1 MIPNK
6 VYYFI
11 AAGLVA
17 LFLYYQFIGLVEDNA
32 KQETEISN
40 LTAATEILGKEL
52 ILRGKLNT
60 ELNETK
66 SIIESKNKVL
76 QDDLIKLKTTPQQA
90 KCDITATP
98 DGYAD
103 RVLNREYKNNKVIP

>member
-6 VYYFI
+6 VYLY
-11 AAGLVA
+11 AVGL
-17 LFLYYQFIGLVEDNA
+17 LILWFLYSQFTGLIEDNA

-40 LTAATEILGKEL
+40 LTAAAKILGDEL
-52 ILRGKLNT
+52 VLRGKLNT

-66 SIIESKNKVL
+66 DIIESKNKVL

-90 KCDITATP
+90 TCDITSTP
-98 DGYAD
+98 TGYAD
-103 RVLNREYKNNKVIP
+103 RVLNREYKNNKGVP